1 MSGPWEA
8 EIVRAEHNAEKI
20 SEEWRSRRAHDEQV
34 ETHRLGVWALEREK
48 MVMNDGRVVLEAL
61 QDELETSLRGTAKR
75 CDEKQKEVQAA
86 ISRLYET
93 FVHSI
98 NSMMYGNVATCV
110 VSRAREEEVAAT
122 AGHARALKTLET
134 LASDLENKHTTSVQE
149 AEASF
154 RASQRRVEEEWW
166 EEEGDGV
173 TRIVLEQRLG
183 KLVKEAE
190 MAKTIHQ
197 ERMEC
202 VQPGGEAAQRR
213 LLEADGRDEAW
224 IEAREGELLRLE
236 GMIAQWREKTAKHS
250 KAWQSRIDEAY
261 ETKSAAVKEYNN
273 MQHCLLNE
281 QRRHEKIMEAIS
293 QSADQVEAQ
302 LGEIVRLAEQTKRR
316 LETVMGKEVANCI
329 TI

>member
-1 MSGPWEA
+1 
-8 EIVRAEHNAEKI
+8 
-20 SEEWRSRRAHDEQV
+20 
-34 ETHRLGVWALEREK
+34 
-48 MVMNDGRVVLEAL
+48 
-61 QDELETSLRGTAKR
+61 
-75 CDEKQKEVQAA
+75 
-86 ISRLYET
+86 
-93 FVHSI
+93 
-98 NSMMYGNVATCV
+98 
-110 VSRAREEEVAAT
+110 
-122 AGHARALKTLET
+122 
-134 LASDLENKHTTSVQE
+134 
-149 AEASF
+149 
-154 RASQRRVEEEWW
+154 
-166 EEEGDGV
+166 
-173 TRIVLEQRLG
+173 
-183 KLVKEAE
+183 